1 MQSPLVVEV
10 LVGQVPLE
18 VVMVAIQYFQLLPLL
33 EVVGVVLKEKMV
45 DQEVVIVLHHQP
57 QKEQEILHQ

>member
-1 MQSPLVVEV
+1 MQLLLVVEV
-10 LVGQVPLE
+10 PVGQVLLE

-33 EVVGVVLKEKMV
+33 VVVEVVLKEKMV
-45 DQEVVIVLHHQP
+45 DQEVVIVLHHQL